1 MLGTASILIVTY
13 NHKNYLKA
21 CIESIQNQDYPHEI
35 ILIDNCS
42 TDGTVEYVKEDF
54 PFVKVVESKKNLGYG
69 AGNNVGIKYAKGE
82 YVVILN
88 PDTIVEKNWLKE
100 LIKPL
105 EKGERLSTTPKIL
118 LFDGFAISAC
128 GLVAHYTGLTFARG
142 YLAKPYEFKKLEY
155 VSGFSGA
162 CFAIRKKDFEELGG
176 FDEKFFLYNDDSDLF
191 WRAHLKG
198 FKILYV
204 PLALIKHDAI
214 LKVLPEKMYYLEK
227 GRYMII
233 RKYYSWKDFLLLL
246 PSLMIVEALT
256 FGYAIKQGREGI
268 RYKIKAIDEG
278 LTIKVNREKG
288 DKNKLFKSL
297 SVTIPIDQLT
307 SNRTE
312 RMFII
317 FANKIFAWNFR
328 LVVI

>member
-42 TDGTVEYVKEDF
+42 TDGTVEYVKENF

-69 AGNNVGIKYAKGE
+69 AGNNVGVKYAKGE

-105 EKGERLSTTPKIL
+105 EKGERLFTTPKIL
-118 LFDGFAISAC
+118 LFDGFAISGC

-142 YLAKPYEFKKLEY
+142 YLAKPCEFKKLEY
-155 VSGFSGA
+155 VSCFSGA

-176 FDEKFFLYNDDSDLF
+176 FDEKFFLYNDDSDLS

-204 PLALIKHDAI
+204 PLSLIKHDAI

-256 FGYAIKQGREGI
+256 LE
-268 RYKIKAIDEG
+268 
-278 LTIKVNREKG
+278 
-288 DKNKLFKSL
+288 
-297 SVTIPIDQLT
+297 
-307 SNRTE
+307 
-312 RMFII
+312 
-317 FANKIFAWNFR
+317 
-328 LVVI
+328 

>member
-42 TDGTVEYVKEDF
+42 TDGTVEYVKENL

-69 AGNNVGIKYAKGE
+69 AGNNVGVKYAKGE

-105 EKGERLSTTPKIL
+105 EKGERLFTTPKIL

-155 VSGFSGA
+155 VSCFSGA

-176 FDEKFFLYNDDSDLF
+176 FDEKFFLYIDDSDLS

-198 FKILYV
+198 FEILYV
-204 PLALIKHDAI
+204 PLSLIKHDAI

-256 FGYAIKQGREGI
+256 FGYAIKCGWKGI
-268 RYKIKAIDEG
+268 LYKCKAIKDG
-278 LTIKVNREKG
+278 LAIKVNREKG

-297 SVTIPIDQLT
+297 SVTIPIDPLT
-307 SNRTE
+307 SNKAE
-312 RMFII
+312 RLFKI
-317 FANKIFAWNFR
+317 FANKIFEWNFK
-328 LVVI
+328 VVI